1 MPQDTRKPVESPMID
16 ALTQPISRRQALLKG
31 SALAA
36 ALALPSWALAGCGD
50 DKPAATGS
58 SGGRGGGET
67 IKIGFIALTD
77 CAPIVMAD
85 SLGYFKERG
94 LNVEV
99 IKQASWPA
107 TRDALLNGD
116 IDAAHCLYSMP
127 LALATGV
134 GNDGKNGSDK
144 LKIAMTLNNNGQ
156 AITLKKDFASAGYDD
171 LDAAKA
177 AIGGGKGQTFAMT
190 FPGGTHDAWL
200 RYWLL
205 AMDIDL
211 AIPKVIPIPPPQM
224 VANMTAGNM
233 NGYCVGEPWNAVA
246 VEKDIGFTTLAT
258 QDLWTQH
265 PEKALVVS
273 ESFSKKRE
281 SELREV
287 MGAVLK
293 ACQFCDDKA
302 NIPEVAK
309 TIGTPAYVNAKPAD
323 IEPRLLGEYD
333 LGAGL
338 PPKTFDEDRM
348 RFYRDGET
356 TFPRHSEALWFMAQ
370 YQRFGYLKSAPDYD
384 AVAESVILTDLYE
397 TVAKAEKVPVPDN
410 DMTPFKVKLDGAV
423 FDPKN
428 PDEEAQ
434 RA

>member
-1 MPQDTRKPVESPMID
+1 MQKDPRKPAESSLMD
-16 ALTQPISRRQALLKG
+16 ALNQPISRRQALLKG

-36 ALALPSWALAGCGD
+36 ALAIPSWALAGCGD
-50 DKPAATGS
+50 DTSSGGGS
-58 SGGRGGGET
+58 SGGAGGGKT

-99 IKQASWPA
+99 VKQASWPA
-107 TRDALLNGD
+107 TRDALINGD

-127 LALATGV
+127 LAVASGV
-134 GNDGKNGSDK
+134 GNDGKGGSDK

-156 AITLKKDFASAGYDD
+156 GLTLKKDFASAGYGD
-171 LDAAKA
+171 LDKAKA

-205 AMDIDL
+205 AMGIDMST
-211 AIPKVIPIPPPQM
+211 PKVIPIPPPQM

-233 NGYCVGEPWNAVA
+233 NGYSVGEPWNAVA
-246 VEKDIGFTTLAT
+246 VQKDIGFTTLAT
-258 QDLWTQH
+258 QDLWTHH

-273 ESFSKKRE
+273 KSFASKRE
-281 SELREV
+281 SELKEV

-293 ACQFCDDKA
+293 ACQYCDDKA

-309 TIGTPAYVNAKPAD
+309 TIGTPAFVNAKPAD

-338 PPKTFDEDRM
+338 PPKTFDDDRM
-348 RFYRDGET
+348 RFYREGET
-356 TFPRHSEALWFMAQ
+356 NFPRHSEAIWFLAQ
-370 YQRFGYLKSAPDYD
+370 YQRFGYLKSAPNYE
-384 AVAESVILTDLYE
+384 AIAESVILSDLYE
-397 TVAKAEKVPVPDN
+397 SVAKAENVPVPDN
-410 DMTPFKVKLDGAV
+410 DMTPFKVKLDGV
-423 FDPKN
+423 TFDPKK
-428 PDEEAQ
+428 PDEEAA